1 MSSSRAHRVFAASA
15 RPVATIVN
23 NGERPFTSMAF
34 SGAPYLAQTH
44 GAVKLDERSTRTSPH
59 HARYALNQ

>member
-1 MSSSRAHRVFAASA
+1 
-15 RPVATIVN
+15 
-23 NGERPFTSMAF
+23 MAF